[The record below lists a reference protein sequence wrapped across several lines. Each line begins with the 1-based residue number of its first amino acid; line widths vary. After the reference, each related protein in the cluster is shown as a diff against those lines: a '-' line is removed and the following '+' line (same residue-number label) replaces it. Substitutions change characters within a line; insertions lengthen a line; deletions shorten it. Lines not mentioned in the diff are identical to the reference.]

1 VYINPVSNLNKKCSY
16 SVLSLLLSVSLAHG
30 SPTETNIKILGINDF
45 HGQISSGRTSE
56 NEPVGSAAILSAYI
70 QQAQIAYENK
80 TIIAFIGDQI
90 GASGPSSGLLHDE
103 PTILFINALGNIHC
117 STFFRFNP
125 ECNLV
130 ATIGNHEFDRGQ
142 QALYELL
149 NGSNKPPTDHWIPLT
164 NYPGSAYANIS
175 ANIIDA
181 KTKQPLFT
189 PYVIKQVDGVPI
201 AFVGAILRNASDMMF
216 PANAEGIEFTDEAQ
230 AINRYIPEI
239 KSLGA
244 KSIIVLLHEGGHQLP
259 YDGSTKGNTDV
270 EGEIKHIISQLDDG
284 VDVVMG
290 GHTHQFLNA
299 YLTNRQGHQVLVT
312 QANSYGASF
321 AEVFLHLNL
330 DDPHQNH
337 ASAKII
343 TTYAQKAPNIL
354 PDPNVLKLVQYA
366 EDKVNPIIHSSV
378 GNLQQPLLREPN
390 AYGESN
396 LGNFIADAFRSMM
409 HAEIG
414 LTNPHGIRN
423 DLLAGNISWGD
434 IYSAL
439 PFSNHIVVVQ
449 LTGQDIYDLLEQQWM
464 STYENMLQISG
475 IRYVYHPKS
484 PTGQHVKIIYFN
496 QQPLDRSKIYTVA
509 TTDFFASGHGVFSV
523 MKRGKIIQFGGKDYE
538 VVIDYIQ
545 QLPQPF
551 SCQIDGRI
559 STEFS
564 SPSSRG

>member
-1 VYINPVSNLNKKCSY
+1 MYIHPLQKRGKQMAY
-16 SVLSLLLSVSLAHG
+16 SFLFLLLGVSLAHS
-30 SPTETNIKILGINDF
+30 SPTEIDIKILGLNDF
-45 HGQISSGRTSE
+45 HGQISAGRTSQD
-56 NEPVGSAAILSAYI
+56 EPVGSAAILSTYL
-70 QQAQIAYENK
+70 QQSQIGYENK
-80 TIIAFIGDQI
+80 TIIAFMGDQI

-103 PTILFINALGNIHC
+103 PTILFINALGNSHC
-117 STFFRFNP
+117 SIVYRLNP

-130 ATIGNHEFDRGQ
+130 ATVGNHEFDRGQ

-149 NGSNKPPTDHWIPLT
+149 YGTAKPPTDNWIPLAY
-164 NYPGSAYANIS
+164 YPGSAYANIS

-181 KTKQPLFT
+181 NTQKPLFP

-201 AFVGAILRNASDMMF
+201 AFIGAILRNASDMMF
-216 PANAEGIEFTDEAQ
+216 PANAEGLEFIDEAQ
-230 AINRYIPEI
+230 AINHYIPEI

-244 KSIIVLLHEGGHQLP
+244 KSIVVLLHEGGHQLP
-259 YDGSTKGNTDV
+259 YEGPTKDSSDV
-270 EGEIKHIISQLDDG
+270 EGEIKGIIRQLDDG

-299 YLTNRQGHQVLVT
+299 YLPNRQGHQVLVT

-321 AEVFLHLNL
+321 AEVTLHLNL
-330 DDPHQNH
+330 ETPNH
-337 ASAKII
+337 NQASAKII

-354 PDPNVLKLVQYA
+354 PDPYVVRLVQYA

-378 GNLQQPLLREPN
+378 GTLSLPLLREQN
-390 AYGESN
+390 GDGESN
-396 LGNFIADAFRSMM
+396 MGNFIADAFRSMM

-423 DLLAGNISWGD
+423 DLISGDITWGD
-434 IYSAL
+434 IYSVL

-464 STYENMLQISG
+464 SAYDNMLQISG
-475 IRYVYHPKS
+475 IRYVYNPKA
-484 PTGQHVKIIYFN
+484 PIGHHVKIIYHD
-496 QQPLDRSKIYTVA
+496 QQPLDKNKVYTIA

-523 MKRGKIIQFGGKDYE
+523 MKRAKLIQYGAKDYE
-538 VVIDYIQ
+538 IVIDYIK

-559 STEFS
+559 STEM
-564 SPSSRG
+564 PMRG